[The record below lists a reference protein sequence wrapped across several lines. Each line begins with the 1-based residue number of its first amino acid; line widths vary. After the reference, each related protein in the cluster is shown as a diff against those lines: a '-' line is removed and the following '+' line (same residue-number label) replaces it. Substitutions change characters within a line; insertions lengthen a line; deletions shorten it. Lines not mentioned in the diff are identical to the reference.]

1 MAELSIERKIKLS
14 KLDMETSKASSPI
27 STNIIHVILWLLR
40 KGIYLPP
47 EWCLGSCVK
56 GPCTQQ
62 DNIPHTAPQSTEN
75 HFQGPSSCIIP
86 RNTTNL
92 PPTNKPLSRKQM
104 PTTMQGATKTFQL
117 PQRTC
122 CRQKSLLSCTFQV
135 IWVYC
140 VSKYSRASP
149 GYRKVDLKLHL
160 PTPRGPFFK
169 DVLLRPDYS
178 WGCLFHLLQIPKLF
192 GNLHQRWNYQGFLSR
207 PLTLVRGGQT
217 SGSRFKGKGQNRF
230 PSGVQPTLRVRRA
243 TSHPGYRLEKEA
255 LTSTPL
261 QPSRPQVPRPSRIP
275 EEPGTAGGM
284 GARKC
289 KAPISRGR

>member
-1 MAELSIERKIKLS
+1 
-14 KLDMETSKASSPI
+14 
-27 STNIIHVILWLLR
+27 
-40 KGIYLPP
+40 
-47 EWCLGSCVK
+47 
-56 GPCTQQ
+56 
-62 DNIPHTAPQSTEN
+62 
-75 HFQGPSSCIIP
+75 
-86 RNTTNL
+86 
-92 PPTNKPLSRKQM
+92 M
-104 PTTMQGATKTFQL
+104 PTTTQGAAKSFQL

-178 WGCLFHLLQIPKLF
+178 WGCLFHLLQIPKLL

-217 SGSRFKGKGQNRF
+217 SVSRFKGRGRNRF
-230 PSGVQPTLRVRRA
+230 PSGAQPTLRVRRA

-261 QPSRPQVPRPSRIP
+261 QPSRPQVPRPSRIYRKSRGLR
-275 EEPGTAGGM
+275 EEWGQGSVKPQLAEKGKLAGGR
-284 GARKC
+284 GGRSWGTW
-289 KAPISRGR
+289 PPHFQEISQEGRGNSGKRTPESGWGYGSCCPPGSSPLSCPASTTS